1 MHPGAAE
8 KGLFGVRR
16 VTSLVLVSYHRV
28 ISPLLPNACRFYPSC
43 SLYAAQAV
51 ERHGVIKG
59 VWLGVRRLS
68 RCNPLRPGGY
78 DPVP

>member
-1 MHPGAAE
+1 MI
-8 KGLFGVRR
+8 
-16 VTSLVLVSYHRV
+16 SLVLVTYHRV

-51 ERHGVIKG
+51 ERYGLVQG
-59 VWLGVRRLS
+59 VWLGARRLS
-68 RCNPLRPGGY
+68 RCNALRPGGY

>member
-1 MHPGAAE
+1 MHLGAAE
-8 KGLFGVRR
+8 KGLLGVRR

-28 ISPLLPNACRFYPSC
+28 LSPWLPNACRFYPSC